1 MRRIPLALAAVTFA
15 VLLAGCDPMPPAPSP
30 SPSASSETGASESP
44 TPTPE
49 AGGVTVPTSCTE
61 LLGADLEADILSTG
75 VVLFSST
82 DGTGLY
88 APIPSTQDGGD
99 PFSCW
104 YGKDGVD
111 LSSFEFAAQPI
122 TSTDEH
128 EGIMAVL
135 GAAGFTSS
143 TDGDVVTF
151 VQTGDE
157 GSAPAIVH
165 IVRPDGWF
173 TVFSTFGG
181 ADRLAVMEGYLDRMV
196 QHLTS

>member
-1 MRRIPLALAAVTFA
+1 MRRIPLAFAAAMFA
-15 VLLAGCDPMPPAPSP
+15 VILAGCGPVVATPTP
-30 SPSASSETGASESP
+30 SPSASSEPEASPSP

-49 AGGVTVPTSCTE
+49 AGGFTAPTSCTE
-61 LLGADLEADILSTG
+61 LLGADLEADILATG

-82 DGTGLY
+82 DGTGIY
-88 APIPSTQDGGD
+88 APIASTQDGGD

-128 EGIMAVL
+128 EGIVAVL
-135 GAAGFTSS
+135 GAAGFASS

-157 GSAPAIVH
+157 GTTPAIVH
-165 IVRPDGWF
+165 VVRPDSWF
-173 TVFSTFGG
+173 TVFSAFGG
-181 ADRLAVMEGYLDRMV
+181 ADRLAVMQGYLDRMV
-196 QHLTS
+196 EHLTS